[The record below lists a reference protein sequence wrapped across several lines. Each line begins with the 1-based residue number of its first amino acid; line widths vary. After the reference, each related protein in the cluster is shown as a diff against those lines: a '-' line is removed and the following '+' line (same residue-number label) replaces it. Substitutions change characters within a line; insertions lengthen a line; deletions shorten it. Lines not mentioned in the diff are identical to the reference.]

1 MDKQQRAE
9 IRAAYKKATPPAGV
23 FIIKNNI
30 TGKIL
35 LGSSLNL
42 NGPMNRIKFELALG
56 EHKNQ
61 PLQDDWNRYGEDNF
75 SFEILDQLEPSD
87 DPAYNLSDEL
97 TALEEL
103 WLAELAPFGEKGYN
117 DTMFRLRY

>member
-9 IRAAYKKATPPAGV
+9 IRAAYKKAPQPAGV
-23 FIIKNNI
+23 FMIKNNV

-42 NGPMNRIKFELALG
+42 NGPMNRIKFELTFG
-56 EHKNQ
+56 WHKNR
-61 PLQDDWNRYGEDNF
+61 PLQEDWNRYGADNF
-75 SFEILDQLEPSD
+75 SFEIVEQLEPSD
-87 DPAYNLSDEL
+87 DPTVNLSDEL

-117 DTMFRLRY
+117 DTMVRLRY